1 MTFGIGL
8 VHALS
13 RSRRDAGAV
22 GYGWLRLSVFREE
35 HHCRMDAACREPLDN
50 FTCVQR
56 TMNEEE
62 VRHDSPEVELIE
74 FCRFPNSPGPHAEQ
88 SMAVLPRSRLPGP
101 GPLHRQWTRVGDPTT
116 CLRRSPK
123 PLVV

>member
-1 MTFGIGL
+1 
-8 VHALS
+8 
-13 RSRRDAGAV
+13 
-22 GYGWLRLSVFREE
+22 
-35 HHCRMDAACREPLDN
+35 MDAACREPLDN